1 MINNTKR
8 SRLSNHSRIYRII
21 SLLLF
26 IIVFWNSKVFAYFL
40 VDVESDPKYIK
51 ANGTSTSTITA
62 TVTIGQ
68 TGEPKAG
75 ALVIFMVGDYGSVDP
90 VVETT
95 DEYGKAQTTF
105 TSDTTPAWA
114 PITAQVT
121 ASMPGWEYSL
131 TYIRTIYVCMVKI
144 GLQVSDLFGS
154 VEEAAEE
161 NPGAYIHRNIDN
173 DNANTDGNGSPIND
187 ETEDTLSVENENDLN
202 SISIDLQPADIYEGT
217 VKIWRTNTKARAWSD
232 SGKGAANAVVTN
244 STYKMWRLYDET
256 ERSDFND
263 KKTHL
268 FVEGYLD
275 VGNTLLT
282 AEFRP
287 PEGAVLDYDRI
298 KCNFIATTC
307 GWQPKPLQR
316 IKMEQDFEN
325 LIHCEWSIR
334 EEDNSNYNC
343 IAWSVGETDAV
354 YWMNPVDSPRGDGD
368 SVIEVSD
375 FDALYDYYNFTTTSD
390 INEATIILYK
400 NTGKASPSNPDG
412 ITHAARKLQGC
423 SCGAG
428 KWIMFESKLGPTE
441 RIEHRR
447 DQLNGTNYGE
457 PFRYYKPKP

>member
-1 MINNTKR
+1 M
-8 SRLSNHSRIYRII
+8 
-21 SLLLF
+21 LF

-40 VDVESDPKYIK
+40 VDIESDPKYIK

-62 TVTIGQ
+62 TVTIAQ

-105 TSDTTPAWA
+105 TSDTTPAWV
-114 PITAQVT
+114 PISVQVT
-121 ASMPGWEYSL
+121 ASMPGWGYSL

-144 GLQVSDLFGS
+144 NLQASDLFGS
-154 VEEAAEE
+154 VEEAVEE

-217 VKIWRTNTKARAWSD
+217 VKIWRTNTKARVWSD
-232 SGKGAANAVVTN
+232 SGKGAANAVVTD

-263 KKTHL
+263 KKSHL

-287 PEGAVLDYDRI
+287 PEGAVLDYDRV
-298 KCNFIATTC
+298 KCNFIAATC
-307 GWQPKPLQR
+307 GDQPTPDQR
-316 IKMEQDFEN
+316 IRFEQEFPN
-325 LIHCEWSIR
+325 LIHCEWSIT
-334 EEDNSNYNC
+334 DQGYPNDAYNC
-343 IAWSVGETDAV
+343 IAWSVGESDIW
-354 YWMNPVDSPRGDGD
+354 YDPEDIDQNPNWGDQDG
-368 SVIEVSD
+368 VFE
-375 FDALYDYYNFTTTSD
+375 TSD
-390 INEATIILYK
+390 MDGFYLDKKGWSPVANGPSDAQAMYYPYPNDWNYTQFPLSPPS
-400 NTGKASPSNPDG
+400 TGYHGAKRETDC
-412 ITHAARKLQGC
+412 TD
-423 SCGAG
+423 GAG
-428 KWIMFESKLGPTE
+428 KWIMYGSKCGPWE
-441 RIEHRR
+441 KIEHVW
-447 DQLNGTNYGE
+447 DQLNDSSYGE
-457 PFRYYKPKP
+457 PSRFYK